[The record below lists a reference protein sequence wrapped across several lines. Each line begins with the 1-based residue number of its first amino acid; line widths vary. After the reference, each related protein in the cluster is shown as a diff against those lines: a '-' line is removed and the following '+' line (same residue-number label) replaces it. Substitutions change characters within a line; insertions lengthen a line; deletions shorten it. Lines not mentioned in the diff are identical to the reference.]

1 MIRVDD
7 DLPEAALLDGC
18 TADLA
23 AAVAGA
29 GGMWLHG
36 DPRHVRLDPG
46 GAILGWRTTD
56 GGAEATATKPN
67 EGHGRWVE
75 TDTGGG
81 LQCRTGVHC
90 GLVLPG
96 VLGGSE
102 RFSMAVLYRSDPGV
116 EGRTLLTV
124 NGEGDGGSAPY
135 LFLADYGDSLLV
147 KDTSEGLSLTAL
159 KTPGVQ
165 GLRCV
170 LVTLDRG
177 RVALQD
183 SAGPVH
189 LAEGIPPCLPKPA
202 SLFIGVRSHRGG
214 LQKTL
219 GEAVIEDVLIWPGMS
234 LLLPQTAED
243 KAQCLKL
250 ARYTLWRR

>member
-1 MIRVDD
+1 MILVDD
-7 DLPEAALLDGC
+7 DLPDAALLDGC
-18 TADLA
+18 AADLA
-23 AAVAGA
+23 AAVAGV

-36 DPRHVRLDPG
+36 DPRHIRLDAG

-56 GGAEATATKPN
+56 GGAEATPTKPN

-81 LQCRTGVHC
+81 LHCRTGVHC

-96 VLGGSE
+96 VLDRAE
-102 RFSMAVLYRSDPGV
+102 RFSMAMLYHPEPGT
-116 EGRTLLTV
+116 EARTLLTV
-124 NGEGDGGSAPY
+124 NGEGDGAPY

-147 KDTSEGLSLTAL
+147 KDTSEGLSLSVL
-159 KTPGVQ
+159 KAQGVD

-170 LVTLDRG
+170 LMTLDRG

-183 SAGPVH
+183 SGGAVH
-189 LAEGIPPCLPKPA
+189 VAEGIPPSLPKPA

-234 LLLPQTAED
+234 LLLPQTAADE
-243 KAQCLKL
+243 AQRMAL